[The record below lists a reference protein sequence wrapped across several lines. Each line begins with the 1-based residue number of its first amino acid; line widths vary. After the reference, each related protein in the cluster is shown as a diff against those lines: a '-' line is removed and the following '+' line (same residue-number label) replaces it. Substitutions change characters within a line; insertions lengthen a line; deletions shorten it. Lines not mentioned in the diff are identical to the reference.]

1 MNILL
6 ENPVIVIIFE
16 VMIKIA
22 IVEDNS
28 PLRASLVS
36 LFDRTEGMRCVA
48 SMSNLLNVVSE
59 IGSAL
64 PDIILMDIGLPNI
77 SGIEGVRTVKTHF
90 PAIQILMFTVF
101 DDDEKIFDAIRAGAS
116 GYLLKK
122 TPPDEIVQAVRELS
136 LGGAPMTS
144 SIARRV
150 IQSFQA
156 VPATLVED
164 YRLTVRENEIL
175 YSLVDGLSYKKIAD
189 KYCVSIS
196 TIRTHIC
203 NIYNKLHVNS
213 KAQAVARV
221 LGPRKRG

>member
-1 MNILL
+1 
-6 ENPVIVIIFE
+6 
-16 VMIKIA
+16 MIKVA
-22 IVEDNS
+22 IVEDNNT
-28 PLRASLVS
+28 LRNSLES
-36 LFDRTEGMRCVA
+36 LFNRTEGMRCAA
-48 SMSNLLNVVSE
+48 SLNNLLNVVSE
-59 IGSAL
+59 IGSSQ
-64 PDIILMDIGLPNI
+64 PDIVLMDIGLPNI
-77 SGIEGVRTVKTHF
+77 SGIEGVRTVKSNF
-90 PAIQILMFTVF
+90 PRIQVMMFTVF

-122 TPPDEIVQAVRELS
+122 TPPEEIIQAIRDLYQ
-136 LGGAPMTS
+136 GGAPMTA

-156 VPATLVED
+156 APSTVVED
-164 YRLTVRENEIL
+164 YQLTVRENEIL

-213 KAQAVARV
+213 KAEAVAKV
-221 LGPRKRG
+221 LSPRR

>member
-1 MNILL
+1 
-6 ENPVIVIIFE
+6 
-16 VMIKIA
+16 MIRIA
-22 IVEDNS
+22 IVEDNNA
-28 PLRASLVS
+28 LRSSLES
-36 LFDRTEGMRCVA
+36 MFNRTEGMRCVA
-48 SMSNLLNVVSE
+48 SMSNLLNVVSDV
-59 IGSAL
+59 GSAL

-101 DDDEKIFDAIRAGAS
+101 DDDENIFDAIRTGAS

-122 TPPDEIVQAVRELS
+122 TPPDEIVQAVRDLH
-136 LGGAPMTS
+136 LGGAPMTA

-156 VPATLVED
+156 APSTLVED

-189 KYCVSIS
+189 KYFVSIS

-203 NIYNKLHVNS
+203 NIYGKLHVNS
-213 KAQAVARV
+213 KAGAVARV
-221 LGPRKRG
+221 LSPKKPN

>member
-1 MNILL
+1 
-6 ENPVIVIIFE
+6 
-16 VMIKIA
+16 MIKIA
-22 IVEDNS
+22 IVEDN
-28 PLRASLVS
+28 PALRASLVS

-48 SMSNLLNVVSE
+48 SLNNLLNVISE
-59 IGSAL
+59 VGSAL

-156 VPATLVED
+156 APATLVED

-175 YSLVDGLSYKKIAD
+175 YSLVDGLSYKKIAG

-213 KAQAVARV
+213 KSQAVARV

>member
-1 MNILL
+1 
-6 ENPVIVIIFE
+6 
-16 VMIKIA
+16 MIKIA
-22 IVEDNS
+22 VVEDN
-28 PLRASLVS
+28 PALRASLVS
-36 LFDRTEGMRCVA
+36 LFDKTEGMRCVA
-48 SMSNLLNVVSE
+48 SLNNLLNVISE
-59 IGSAL
+59 VGSAM

-156 VPATLVED
+156 APATLVED

-175 YSLVDGLSYKKIAD
+175 YSLVDGLSYKKIAG

-221 LGPRKRG
+221 LGHRKRG